1 MPGVP
6 AARVA
11 VVAVWLLT
19 LIGVVLI
26 DVFVP
31 DPHALSWLALALP
44 LAVVAGIVAQLAVA
58 EQRGFVVRLAA
69 TTAGSLV
76 LVLLGALAAALG

>member
-1 MPGVP
+1 MP

-26 DVFVP
+26 DVLVP

-44 LAVVAGIVAQLAVA
+44 LAVVAGIIAQLAVA

-69 TTAGSLV
+69 TAGGSFV
-76 LVLLGALAAALG
+76 LVLLGALAAAAV